1 MYGTFAG
8 HNLLPKPMFDQY
20 LAAGCRTNDSSKACQ
35 DLMTQMNTLTADMDP
50 YALDFPVCTTKSAAG
65 RHERHTILKAMN
77 RLEGYFPD
85 TYTPCDSNWAAT
97 YLNDP
102 TVQAA
107 IHLPASMNVTW
118 SECSNEVGSKY
129 SQTDVVLPMMP
140 VYKWL
145 VDNAPE
151 LRILV
156 YSGDDDSICATLGSQ
171 QWIWDMGYEVS
182 KPWAPWKMAGQTS
195 GFHVAFGKNGTA
207 FQFAT
212 VHGAGHMVPATRPAQ
227 SLQVLQNYLDG
238 TW

>member
-102 TVQAA
+102 KVQAA